1 MNMHEAPRSSE
12 TQMFPFRAQT
22 VRKRS
27 WDGGSARSSEELRI
41 RSASPAWPAD
51 PGLSTDLEQKA
62 APGGFTVV
70 VGAPAVTVSLARWA
84 HTVQTGLSSLRLI
97 KAAVDEVHAAVQW
110 IPTNRPVMW
119 SCSSAHCV
127 LIFLAITV
135 STDVPTVR
143 VGLHDSA
150 TLPCS
155 ERCSGLVRWTVFSK
169 PSDPLAECDQ
179 TSCRSMKE
187 GYQMIHDQYLKGNLS
202 LIITDADFTKR
213 DTYTCDCDYLDICDV
228 TLQVEFLKT
237 SVQIESGDS
246 LVLDLDLSD
255 PVEVIYNS
263 AAAAGPPIGPICTV
277 HRRSLQCKPE
287 YTQRA
292 SLTSGFELRRMTPSD
307 SGVYT
312 IWDTK
317 YKEIIHVYTVT
328 VQDKR
333 QQLDR
338 DLWSVVPLWKE
349 ILGKFALSAG
359 LAGVIVAKIL
369 LIKNMLCSCG

>member
-1 MNMHEAPRSSE
+1 MC
-12 TQMFPFRAQT
+12 
-22 VRKRS
+22 
-27 WDGGSARSSEELRI
+27 
-41 RSASPAWPAD
+41 
-51 PGLSTDLEQKA
+51 
-62 APGGFTVV
+62 
-70 VGAPAVTVSLARWA
+70 
-84 HTVQTGLSSLRLI
+84 
-97 KAAVDEVHAAVQW
+97 
-110 IPTNRPVMW
+110 
-119 SCSSAHCV
+119 SCSSAHYV
-127 LIFLAITV
+127 LIFLAITATGGSESAV
-135 STDVPTVR
+135 SSVKVN
-143 VGLHDSA
+143 LHDSA

-155 ERCSGLVRWTVFSK
+155 ERCSGLVRWTVYHN
-169 PSDPLAECDQ
+169 PDVLAECDQ
-179 TSCRSMKE
+179 TSCRSVKE

-255 PVEVIYNS
+255 PVKVIYNS
-263 AAAAGPPIGPICTV
+263 TAAAGPPSGPICTV

-292 SLTSGFELRRMTPSD
+292 SLTSGFELRRITPSD

-328 VQDKR
+328 VQDN
-333 QQLDR
+333 QENG
-338 DLWSVVPLWKE
+338 DLGSVVPVWKE
-349 ILGKFALSAG
+349 FLGKFALSAG
-359 LAGVIVAKIL
+359 LAALLVAEIL
-369 LIKNMLCSCG
+369 LILHLKVLCSGG